1 MLGLW
6 KQCGVETKA
15 ISLSAG
21 ARRASPAH
29 LLKTTMGAAGSIASL
44 AAILPLDEAF
54 AISRYNSTSMTCAA
68 IQNAL
73 QRERAV
79 IFRYSSRTTP
89 GLSLYDRYVS
99 DPGQC
104 TSGQEVRRTTIPS
117 KDGSGCP
124 VLVCQQGWGHNNR

>member
-1 MLGLW
+1 MPGLW
-6 KQCGVETKA
+6 KQCDVETMA
-15 ISLSAG
+15 ISPGAG
-21 ARRASPAH
+21 ARRASTRHFSRA
-29 LLKTTMGAAGSIASL
+29 TMGAAGSIASL
-44 AAILPLDEAF
+44 AALLPLDDAF

-79 IFRYSSRTTP
+79 IFRYSSRTNP

-99 DPGQC
+99 DAGQC
-104 TSGQEVRRTTIPS
+104 TSGQEIRRTTIPT
-117 KDGSGCP
+117 KDGSGCA